1 METEQ
6 SSPKKKLNRKFI
18 VALTALV
25 VLGGAFGIYKYLH
38 ALAHETTDDAQVE
51 AKISPVIPKVSG
63 YIKAVLIQDN
73 QYVKKGDTLLLL
85 DDAEYQLKLQ
95 QAEDARLGAQSQLA
109 VAQAGISSS
118 NTAILS
124 SEAGASTAWANVATA
139 QANIEAAKVQ
149 VWRAQND
156 YNRYEKLYNNQSI
169 TKQQF
174 EQAQAAKETAEKQLN
189 VLQEQKKA
197 AEKQAYAVGKQVDM
211 SKSQT
216 DITKSQT
223 DVAKANLKQAE
234 TNIENAKLYLSYTA
248 IIAAED
254 GQVSKINLQSGQLVQ
269 AGQALFNLVKTHDIW
284 VVANFKE
291 TQMEHLREGQKVE
304 IKIDAFPSHQFEG
317 SVHSI
322 SPATGAKF
330 ALLPPD
336 NASGNFVKTV
346 QRLPVKI
353 VFSKADDQLLK
364 FIRPG
369 MNADVDVWIKDGK
382 NKQ

>member
-1 METEQ
+1 MEPTA
-6 SSPKKKLNRKFI
+6 SKKKLNSKFI
-18 VALTALV
+18 GGLTILV
-25 VLGGAFGIYKYLH
+25 VAGVAFGVYKYIH
-38 ALAHETTDDAQVE
+38 SQAHETTDDAQVE
-51 AKISPVIPKVSG
+51 AKISPVIPKVTG
-63 YIKAVLIQDN
+63 YVKSINIQDN
-73 QYVKKGDTLLLL
+73 EYVKKGDTLLVI
-85 DDAEYQLKLQ
+85 DNSEYQIKLQ
-95 QAEDARLGAQSQLA
+95 QAEDARLAALSQLA
-109 VAQAGISSS
+109 VAEAGISSS

-139 QANIEAAKVQ
+139 QANIEAVKVQ

-156 YNRYEKLYNNQSI
+156 FNRYEKLFNNQSI

-174 EQAQAAKETAEKQLN
+174 EQAQAAKETAEKQLL

-197 AEKQAYAVGKQVDM
+197 AEKQAQAVGRQVDM

-216 DITKSQT
+216 KVTHSQT

-234 TNIENAKLYLSYTA
+234 TNIENAKLFLSYTV
-248 IIAAED
+248 ITAAED

-269 AGQALFNLVKTHDIW
+269 AGQALFNLVKNNEIW

-291 TQMEHLREGQKVE
+291 TQMEHLREGQTVE
-304 IKIDAFPSHQFEG
+304 IKIDAFPKHRFEG
-317 SVHSI
+317 TVNSI

-353 VFSKADDQLLK
+353 VFSHTDDPMLK
-364 FIRPG
+364 LIRPG
-369 MNADVDVWIKDGK
+369 MNADVDVLIKSGN

>member
-1 METEQ
+1 MEPTV
-6 SSPKKKLNRKFI
+6 SKKKLNSKFI
-18 VALTALV
+18 GGLTILV
-25 VLGGAFGIYKYLH
+25 VAGVAFGVYKYIH
-38 ALAHETTDDAQVE
+38 SQAHETTDDAQVE
-51 AKISPVIPKVSG
+51 AKISPVIPKVTG
-63 YIKAVLIQDN
+63 YVKSINIQDN
-73 QYVKKGDTLLLL
+73 EYVKKGDTLLVI
-85 DDAEYQLKLQ
+85 DDSEYQIKLQ
-95 QAEDARLGAQSQLA
+95 QAEDARLAAWSQLA
-109 VAQAGISSS
+109 VAEAGISSS

-156 YNRYEKLYNNQSI
+156 FNRYEKLFNNQSI

-174 EQAQAAKETAEKQLN
+174 EQAQAAKETAEKQLL

-197 AEKQAYAVGKQVDM
+197 AEKQAQAVGRQVDM

-216 DITKSQT
+216 KVTHSQT

-234 TNIENAKLYLSYTA
+234 TNIENAKLFLSYTV
-248 IIAAED
+248 ITAAED

-269 AGQALFNLVKTHDIW
+269 AGQALFNLVKNNEIW

-291 TQMEHLREGQKVE
+291 TQMEHLREGQTVE
-304 IKIDAFPSHQFEG
+304 IKIDAFPKHRFEG
-317 SVHSI
+317 TVNSI

-353 VFSKADDQLLK
+353 VFSHTDDPMLQL
-364 FIRPG
+364 IRPG
-369 MNADVDVWIKDGK
+369 MNADVDVLIKSGN

>member
-1 METEQ
+1 MEPTA
-6 SSPKKKLNRKFI
+6 SKKKLNSKFI
-18 VALTALV
+18 GGLTILV
-25 VLGGAFGIYKYLH
+25 VAGVAFGVYKYIH
-38 ALAHETTDDAQVE
+38 SQAHETTDDAQVE
-51 AKISPVIPKVSG
+51 AKISPVIPKVTG
-63 YIKAVLIQDN
+63 YVKSINIQDN
-73 QYVKKGDTLLLL
+73 EYVKKGDTLLVI
-85 DDAEYQLKLQ
+85 DDSEYQIKLQ
-95 QAEDARLGAQSQLA
+95 QAEDARLAALSQLA
-109 VAQAGISSS
+109 VAEAGISSS

-156 YNRYEKLYNNQSI
+156 FNRYEKLFNNQSI

-174 EQAQAAKETAEKQLN
+174 EQAQAAKETAEKQLL

-197 AEKQAYAVGKQVDM
+197 AEKQAQAVGRQVDM

-216 DITKSQT
+216 KVTHSQT

-234 TNIENAKLYLSYTA
+234 TNIENARLFLSYTV
-248 IIAAED
+248 ITAAED

-269 AGQALFNLVKTHDIW
+269 AGQALFNLVKNNEIW

-291 TQMEHLREGQKVE
+291 TQMEHLREGQTVE
-304 IKIDAFPSHQFEG
+304 IKIDAFPKHRFEG
-317 SVHSI
+317 TVNSI

-353 VFSKADDQLLK
+353 VFSHTDDPMLQL
-364 FIRPG
+364 IRPG
-369 MNADVDVWIKDGK
+369 MNADVDVLIKSGN

>member
-1 METEQ
+1 MEPTA
-6 SSPKKKLNRKFI
+6 SKKKLNSKFI
-18 VALTALV
+18 GGLTILV
-25 VLGGAFGIYKYLH
+25 VAGVAFGVYKYIH
-38 ALAHETTDDAQVE
+38 SQAHETTDDAQVE
-51 AKISPVIPKVSG
+51 AKISPVIPKVTG
-63 YIKAVLIQDN
+63 YVKSINIQDN
-73 QYVKKGDTLLLL
+73 EYVKKGDTLLLI
-85 DDAEYQLKLQ
+85 DDSEYQIKLQ
-95 QAEDARLGAQSQLA
+95 QAEDARLAALSQLA
-109 VAQAGISSS
+109 VAEAGISSS

-139 QANIEAAKVQ
+139 QANIEAVKVQ

-156 YNRYEKLYNNQSI
+156 FNRYEKLFNSQSI

-174 EQAQAAKETAEKQLN
+174 EQAQAAKETAEKQLL

-197 AEKQAYAVGKQVDM
+197 AEKQAQAVGRQVDM

-216 DITKSQT
+216 KVTQSQT

-234 TNIENAKLYLSYTA
+234 TNIENAKLFLSYTV
-248 IIAAED
+248 ITAAED
-254 GQVSKINLQSGQLVQ
+254 GQVSKINLQSGQLIQ
-269 AGQALFNLVKTHDIW
+269 AGQALFNLVKNNEIW

-291 TQMEHLREGQKVE
+291 TQMEHLREGQTVE
-304 IKIDAFPSHQFEG
+304 IKIDAFPKHRFEG
-317 SVHSI
+317 TVNSI

-353 VFSKADDQLLK
+353 VFSHTDDPMLK
-364 FIRPG
+364 LIRPG
-369 MNADVDVWIKDGK
+369 MNADVDVLIKSGN

>member
-1 METEQ
+1 MEPTA
-6 SSPKKKLNRKFI
+6 SKKKLNSKFI
-18 VALTALV
+18 GGLTILV
-25 VLGGAFGIYKYLH
+25 VAGVAFGVYKYIH
-38 ALAHETTDDAQVE
+38 SQAHETTDDAQVE
-51 AKISPVIPKVSG
+51 AKISPVIPKVTG
-63 YIKAVLIQDN
+63 YVKSINIQDN
-73 QYVKKGDTLLLL
+73 EYVKKGDTLLVI
-85 DDAEYQLKLQ
+85 DDSEYQIKLQ
-95 QAEDARLGAQSQLA
+95 QAEDARLAALSQLA
-109 VAQAGISSS
+109 VAEAGISSS

-156 YNRYEKLYNNQSI
+156 FNRYEKLFNNQSI

-174 EQAQAAKETAEKQLN
+174 EQAQAAKETAEKQLL

-197 AEKQAYAVGKQVDM
+197 AEKQAQAVGRQVDM

-216 DITKSQT
+216 KVTHSQT

-234 TNIENAKLYLSYTA
+234 TNIDNAKLFLSYTV
-248 IIAAED
+248 ITAAED

-269 AGQALFNLVKTHDIW
+269 AGQALFNLVKNNEIW

-291 TQMEHLREGQKVE
+291 TQMEHLREGQTVE
-304 IKIDAFPSHQFEG
+304 IKIDAFPKHRFEG
-317 SVHSI
+317 TVNSI

-353 VFSKADDQLLK
+353 VFSHTDDPMLK
-364 FIRPG
+364 LIRPG
-369 MNADVDVWIKDGK
+369 MNADVDVLIKSGN